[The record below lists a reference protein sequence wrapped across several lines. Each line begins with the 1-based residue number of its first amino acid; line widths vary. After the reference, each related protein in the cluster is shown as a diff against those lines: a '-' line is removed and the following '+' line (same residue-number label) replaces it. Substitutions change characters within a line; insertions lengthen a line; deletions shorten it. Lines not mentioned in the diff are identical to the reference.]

1 VRGDV
6 DLASDSLFATRA
18 LIEAGTIR
26 PIAITS
32 AERSPTYPDVP
43 TFAETVP
50 GYDVTFWG
58 GIMAPRGVP
67 EPILDRLSQEL
78 DTILR
83 QPDVAERVRS
93 FGATPVGGTRA
104 HYAKVIQEDWVR
116 WGEVVRASGIKPD

>member
-1 VRGDV
+1 
-6 DLASDSLFATRA
+6 
-18 LIEAGTIR
+18 
-26 PIAITS
+26 
-32 AERSPTYPDVP
+32 VP

-78 DTILR
+78 EAILR

-93 FGATPVGGTRA
+93 FGATPVGGTRE
-104 HYAKVIQEDWVR
+104 Y
-116 WGEVVRASGIKPD
+116 